1 MAVHGILNLFKPL
14 GMTSMEAVRQVK
26 RLTDERKV
34 GHGGTL
40 DPIATGVLPI
50 CFGQATRMMDYLV
63 ESTKLYRAQVLLG
76 VATDTYDSHGEV
88 VSTADPSSI
97 TRDIVETALE
107 DFKGV
112 VYQVPPMYSAL
123 KREGERLYNLARAGV
138 DVPRAPRKTQVDK
151 LELLEWDH
159 PKLTVE
165 VECGRGF
172 YIRSLA
178 HDLGEVLG
186 CGGHLIALERL
197 RTGPFTSESAV
208 GIPSLETATNEGTWK
223 ELLHAPDAVLSHTL
237 AAVVNRS
244 QARMLQQGRPVAL
257 GYRGKTNYP
266 QGKLCRVYTTEG
278 RFFGLVRYQ
287 PIQRLW
293 QPEKIF
299 DFPIPMEREREAL
312 SHQ

>member
-26 RLTDERKV
+26 RLTNARKV

-76 VATDTYDSHGEV
+76 VATDTYDAHGAV
-88 VSTADPSSI
+88 VCTADPSSI
-97 TRDIVETALE
+97 TRDMVETALQ

-138 DVPRAPRKTQVDK
+138 NVPRAPRKTQVERLD
-151 LELLEWDH
+151 LLEWNH
-159 PKLTVE
+159 PTLTVE

-197 RTGPFTSESAV
+197 RTGPFTSEKATSL
-208 GIPSLETATNEGTWK
+208 PSLETAANEGVWE
-223 ELLHAPDAVLSHTL
+223 ELLHAPDAVLGHTL
-237 AAVVNRS
+237 AAVVNHS

-257 GYRGKTNYP
+257 GYREKTSYP
-266 QGKLCRVYTTEG
+266 QGKLCRVYTAEG
-278 RFFGLVRYQ
+278 HFFGLVRYQ
-287 PIQRLW
+287 PIQKLW
-293 QPEKIF
+293 RPEKIF
-299 DFPIPMEREREAL
+299 DFPLPIEKTREAM
-312 SHQ
+312 SR